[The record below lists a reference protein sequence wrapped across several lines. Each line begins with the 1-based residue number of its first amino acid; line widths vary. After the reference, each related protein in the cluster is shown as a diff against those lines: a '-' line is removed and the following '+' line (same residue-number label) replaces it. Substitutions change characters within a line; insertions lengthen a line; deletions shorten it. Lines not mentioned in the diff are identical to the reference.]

1 MSMSMPM
8 PRDLET
14 LLMTTTDVRALVR
27 SVIVTYALP
36 FSVMSV
42 VDSSD
47 GWKVAVRAGTGEILQ
62 FMLEGSESDEMRV
75 KIRRTLEAER

>member
-1 MSMSMPM
+1 MPVS
-8 PRDLET
+8 RDLET
-14 LLMTTTDVRALVR
+14 RLMTTTDVRSLVR

-62 FMLEGSESDEMRV
+62 FMLEGSESDEMRL